1 MEKDRFGNVIDTFVG
16 FARGKILTSTQ
27 DELKEIAHGKKI
39 MIDRYNRLGRKGLV
53 QFIDLTDNFGL
64 PPEFTE
70 VYDFGALSVDMR
82 SGELLKLAR
91 EHLGGN
97 EEYNKAAVFNRTTLG
112 AITTMLALGKPGT
125 VIVSLVPESA
135 REHISMRRAK
145 QLAGCES
152 LDTSS
157 PNELE
162 EFIENKKVS
171 LIAITGAS
179 SKIMEED
186 ALRKG
191 IEIGKVH
198 GIPTFVDDAYGARM
212 RTLLFNQA
220 KAGDLGAD
228 IILTGANKFGFK
240 GPKAGIMLGREEY
253 MKKVLAKA
261 WEIGALARPA
271 IVGAAI
277 KTLRDFDAEKMK
289 SDVKKWAKISDEFV
303 KLANVNGIPAKSNV
317 PTRTTIPM
325 EDVLQ
330 ITMEKAGI
338 SHTDIVPCEATRAFG
353 LYLLDKYGWIIDPVT
368 GSPGTNMNLSAF
380 FHYEDIFWIEG
391 GAEEVVNGHLE
402 AFDWLAGKI
411 GSADVMKKVLFGE

>member
-1 MEKDRFGNVIDTFVG
+1 
-16 FARGKILTSTQ
+16 
-27 DELKEIAHGKKI
+27 LKEIAHGKKI

-191 IEIGKVH
+191 IEIGKAH

-271 IVGAAI
+271 IVGA
-277 KTLRDFDAEKMK
+277 
-289 SDVKKWAKISDEFV
+289 
-303 KLANVNGIPAKSNV
+303 
-317 PTRTTIPM
+317 
-325 EDVLQ
+325 VLQ

-338 SHTDIVPCEATRAFG
+338 SHTDVVPCEATRAFG
-353 LYLLDKYGWIIDPVT
+353 LYLLNKYGWIIDPVT